1 MAWTERT
8 ELLVGPEG
16 LGKLRAAAV
25 AVVGCG
31 GVGAAAAEM
40 LARACVGH
48 IALIDSDSISE
59 SNINRQLPAL
69 HSTVGLPKTGVLA
82 GRLKDI
88 NPDLNISGMGKD
100 LVAVYETA
108 PMDTSKIVSTV
119 MAMAKKYDKKK
130 DRKKK

>member
-48 IALIDSDSISE
+48 IALIDSDTVSE

-69 HSTVGLPKTGVLA
+69 HSTVGLSKTKILG

-88 NPDLNISGMGKD
+88 NPELD
-100 LVAVYETA
+100 LVTVEDYLTEDNVAAVLGGLF
-108 PMDTSKIVSTV
+108 PGLDLLWWMP
-119 MAMAKKYDKKK
+119 
-130 DRKKK
+130 